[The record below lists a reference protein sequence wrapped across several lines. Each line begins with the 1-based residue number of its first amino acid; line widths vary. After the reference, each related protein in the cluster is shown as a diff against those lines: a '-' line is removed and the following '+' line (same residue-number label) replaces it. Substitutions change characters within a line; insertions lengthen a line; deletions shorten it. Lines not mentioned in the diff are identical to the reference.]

1 MSSDCSI
8 VLLCTTSP
16 KTACAFEASPCEGLE
31 EEMLLS
37 WLKTMGK
44 SADEIKKSEKKGK
57 MFLLLQKSI
66 IFAIDNHLRR
76 KNLA

>member
-1 MSSDCSI
+1 
-8 VLLCTTSP
+8 
-16 KTACAFEASPCEGLE
+16 
-31 EEMLLS
+31 MLLS

-44 SADEIKKSEKKGK
+44 SADGIKKSEKKGK

-66 IFAIDNHLRR
+66 IFAIDNHLWR